1 MPSSASAAAFPDD
14 PEHRLE
20 PELVRAWKRVPEGFL
35 FTIREGVKF
44 HEGQTLEPSDVVFSI
59 NRALTP
65 KSQFKSSCAGI
76 TGAELAGP
84 REVLVKTATG
94 SPVILNQLV
103 DLKLMNEA

>member
-65 KSQFKSSCAGI
+65 KSQF
-76 TGAELAGP
+76 
-84 REVLVKTATG
+84 
-94 SPVILNQLV
+94 
-103 DLKLMNEA
+103 